1 MLQYDT
7 DNHNGPGDLH
17 PIFCNTIDEE
27 EEKNESNAHIID
39 LTYNYLSEDD
49 TIVTNNNHL
58 QQSIRHIYF
67 PDLNLSY
74 IDEDTKI
81 VPKINH
87 SCRNLLFL
95 TYEVQVV
102 DIEDQINAQGFEI
115 ELIEHSYFT
124 REFFVII
131 YELRPITS

>member
-1 MLQYDT
+1 M
-7 DNHNGPGDLH
+7 
-17 PIFCNTIDEE
+17 
-27 EEKNESNAHIID
+27 
-39 LTYNYLSEDD
+39 
-49 TIVTNNNHL
+49 
-58 QQSIRHIYF
+58 RHIYF

-74 IDEDTKI
+74 IDEDAKI